1 MTRERRTIPLMRE
14 HSAAA
19 RDCPLAPPAH
29 ASVYSRTLHRACL
42 ILGGVGQLAVHLE
55 VTEIELRHWMG
66 GVGGAPQP
74 PEAVFLRAVEVL
86 LLHVAS
92 KGSAN

>member
-66 GVGGAPQP
+66 GTPQP

-86 LLHVAS
+86 LLHVAN
-92 KGSAN
+92 KGPAN